1 MAQTKEIIAVQPTIE
16 ADFTIA
22 GPFELERGEALPEV
36 TLHYAIY
43 GDLKRNLARNP
54 ERVVLVCHAL
64 SGSARVADWWGEMF
78 GPGLPFDTAR
88 CCIVGVNL
96 IGSCYGS
103 TGPATL
109 SPVTGTKYGPEFPVV
124 TVGDSV
130 RAQALLLDY
139 LGVKQLHAAVGG
151 SIGGMQALEW
161 ALRYPER
168 IKHAVAVGTAP
179 LNAMGL
185 ALNHLQRQA
194 IWNDPGFNRGWYKTQ
209 PAKGLGL
216 ARALAMCSY
225 KSGDLLDE
233 RYGRKPNRNGEDPF
247 TSVAARFD
255 VGGYLDHQEDLFVKR
270 FDANTFVTITKLM
283 DTWDLPDD
291 DKQLHEIAQHDG
303 KIHFVGISSDWLFPP
318 ADVRRACERFANA
331 GVDARYSELVS
342 AHGHD
347 AFLADCHLITPQLE
361 EVLHGA
367 DFRRYL
373 SAIAGGDFAAD

>member
-1 MAQTKEIIAVQPTIE
+1 MSQALKKDIIAVQPTLE

-22 GPFELERGEALPEV
+22 APFELERGGQLPSV
-36 TLHYAIY
+36 TLHYAVY
-43 GDLKRNLARNP
+43 GDLERNRDRA
-54 ERVVLVCHAL
+54 VLVCHAL
-64 SGSARVADWWGEMF
+64 SGSARVADWWAEMF
-78 GPGLPFDTAR
+78 GAGLPFDTER

-103 TGPATL
+103 TGPASL
-109 SPVTGTKYGPEFPVV
+109 NPATGATYGPDFPIV

-130 RAQALLLDY
+130 RAQALLLTH
-139 LGVKQLHAAVGG
+139 LGVEKLQAAVGG

-194 IWNDPGFNRGWYKTQ
+194 IWNDPNFNRGWYKKQ

-225 KSGDLLDE
+225 KSGELFAE
-233 RYGRKPNRNGEDPF
+233 RYGRNPNRNGEDPF
-247 TSVAARFD
+247 TSAKARFD
-255 VGGYLDHQEDLFVKR
+255 IGGYLDHQEAIFVQR

-291 DKQLHEIAQHDG
+291 DKPLHGVARNDV
-303 KIHFVGISSDWLFPP
+303 KVHFIGISSDWLFPP
-318 ADVRRACERFANA
+318 ADVRSACERFVQA

-347 AFLADCHLITPQLE
+347 AFLADCHLIVPQLE

-373 SAIAGGDFAAD
+373 KAIAGGDFAAD

>member
-1 MAQTKEIIAVQPTIE
+1 MAKETKAIRPNIE
-16 ADFTIA
+16 ADYTIA
-22 GPFELERGEALPEV
+22 EPFQLERGGTLPSV
-36 TLHYAIY
+36 TLRYSIY
-43 GDLKRNLARNP
+43 GDLKRHAD
-54 ERVVLVCHAL
+54 RVVLVCHAL
-64 SGSARVADWWGEMF
+64 SGSACVADWWAEMF
-78 GPGLPFDTAR
+78 GAGQPFDTER
-88 CCIVGVNL
+88 CCVIGVNI

-103 TGPATL
+103 TGPTSINPL
-109 SPVTGTKYGPEFPVV
+109 TGKSYGPDFPLV

-130 RAQALLLDY
+130 RAQALLLSH
-139 LGVKQLHAAVGG
+139 LGIKQIHAAVGG

-168 IKHAVAVGTAP
+168 VKHVVAVGTAP

-194 IWNDPGFNRGWYKTQ
+194 IWNDPNYNGGWYTVP

-225 KSGDLLDE
+225 KSSELYDE

-255 VGGYLDHQEDLFVKR
+255 VAGYLDHQEEIFIKR

-283 DTWDLPDD
+283 DTWDLPPDVD
-291 DKQLHEIAQHDG
+291 AFRPAG
-303 KIHFVGISSDWLFPP
+303 KHGVKVHFVGISSDWLFPP
-318 ADVRRACERFANA
+318 ADVRRASERFAKG
-331 GVDARYSELVS
+331 GVDTTYSELVS

-347 AFLADCHLITPQLE
+347 AFLADSHLITGQLN
-361 EVLHGA
+361 EVLHGGE
-367 DFRRYL
+367 FRKIL
-373 SAIAGGDFAAD
+373 AAIAGSDCAAD

>member
-1 MAQTKEIIAVQPTIE
+1 MAKETTTIGPNTE

-22 GPFELERGEALPEV
+22 GPFELERGGTLPSV
-36 TLHYAIY
+36 TLRYAVY
-43 GDLKRNLARNP
+43 GDLKRHAD
-54 ERVVLVCHAL
+54 RVVLVCHAL

-78 GPGLPFDTAR
+78 GPGLPFDTER
-88 CCIVGVNL
+88 CCIVGVNI

-103 TGPATL
+103 TGPT
-109 SPVTGTKYGPEFPVV
+109 SIDPSNGKTYGPDFPVV

-130 RAQALLLDY
+130 RAQAILIEH
-139 LGVKQLHAAVGG
+139 LGVKRLHAAVGG

-168 IKHAVAVGTAP
+168 VKQAVAIGTAP

-194 IWNDPGFNRGWYKTQ
+194 IWNDPQYNNGRYEHQ

-225 KSGDLLDE
+225 KSGDLFDE

-255 VGGYLDHQEDLFVKR
+255 VGGYLDHQEEIFVKR
-270 FDANTFVTITKLM
+270 FDANTFVTITRLM
-283 DTWDLPDD
+283 DAWDLPANDAAIE
-291 DKQLHEIAQHDG
+291 HAGRHG
-303 KIHFVGISSDWLFPP
+303 VRVRFVGISSDWLFPP
-318 ADVRRACERFANA
+318 ADVRRACERFAQA
-331 GVDARYSELVS
+331 GVDAHYSELAS

-347 AFLADCHLITPQLE
+347 AFLAEPNLISAQLN
-361 EVLHGA
+361 EVLHGGE
-367 DFRRYL
+367 FRTR
-373 SAIAGGDFAAD
+373 GVAAD

>member
-1 MAQTKEIIAVQPTIE
+1 MAKQVITIQPDIE

-22 GPFELERGEALPEV
+22 GPYQLERGEVLPSV

-43 GDLKRNLARNP
+43 GDLKRNAD
-54 ERVVLVCHAL
+54 RVVLVCHAL

-78 GPGLPFDTAR
+78 GPGLPFDTDR
-88 CCIVGVNL
+88 CCIVGVNI

-103 TGPATL
+103 TGPTSLNPATGK
-109 SPVTGTKYGPEFPVV
+109 SYGPDFPVV

-130 RAQALLLDY
+130 RAQALLLDH
-139 LGVKQLHAAVGG
+139 LGVKQLHATVGG

-168 IKHAVAVGTAP
+168 VKHAVVIGTAP

-194 IWNDPGFNRGWYKTQ
+194 IWNDPEYSNGWYEKQ

-225 KSGDLLDE
+225 KSGELFDE

-247 TSVAARFD
+247 TSVKARFD
-255 VGGYLDHQEDLFVKR
+255 VAGYLDHQEEIFVNR
-270 FDANTFVTITKLM
+270 FDANTFITITKLM
-283 DTWDLPDD
+283 DSWDLPVEDTVFAA
-291 DKQLHEIAQHDG
+291 IAQQG
-303 KIHFVGISSDWLFPP
+303 VKLHFVGISSDWLFPP
-318 ADVRRACERFANA
+318 QDVRKISERFARL
-331 GVDARYSELVS
+331 GIETSYSELVS

-347 AFLADCHLITPQLE
+347 AFLADAHLITGQLN
-361 EVLHGA
+361 EVLHGGES
-367 DFRRYL
+367 RR
-373 SAIAGGDFAAD
+373 